1 MKIPYYAI
9 NTRLKL
15 VVTLNF
21 RIFINEDKV
30 GDNTYVVHDVNVRNL
45 ALVLTVD
52 VIDSSYR
59 KK

>member
-21 RIFINEDKV
+21 SLFMNEDKV
-30 GDNTYVVHDVNVRNL
+30 GDSKYVVHDLSV
-45 ALVLTVD
+45 
-52 VIDSSYR
+52 
-59 KK
+59 